1 MLQGCAR
8 RLNAKSSLGQ
18 SRKSKFSRTCLAPVV
33 VGLFVVIKNVTSCVC
48 LFLQNLMAKALYD
61 NVPESPEE
69 LAFRKGDIL
78 TVIEQNTGGLE
89 GWWLCSLHGRQG
101 IAPGNRLKLLI
112 GPMFE
117 AQSPSSATAVQSP
130 PQSSAYQQKAGSAQG
145 FYQVP
150 PSHQSPQQQNQQSV
164 YQVPPGQDVYQVPP
178 RSTLAADNAQSK
190 VVTPTRVGQNYSYSL
205 GQHNQQDLY
214 DVPPSRSQGVYNI
227 PPGQML
233 GSPYPGQHGG
243 AHSQGVYDVPSSQLD
258 LRNQGVYDVPP
269 SSQGVYSVPPC
280 RTNPALQEGNYDF
293 PQPLKHKQEGIYD
306 VPPPAL
312 AKTTPSPQSH
322 YDFPP
327 SVEPAAHHQ
336 HTNGNEGIYDVPPP
350 ALHSGAG
357 SQRDIY
363 DVPRGLQASQHRTS
377 PADRDRNKGVYDIPT
392 QDSRAVADVTDSVNR
407 LSFSST
413 GSTRSSM
420 STSSSST
427 GSSSDGRLAL
437 DVDTAIQRLHRLQQA
452 VEVSVGALH
461 SLAASPHWRTFPF
474 MEHHANDVRT
484 VLDRV
489 RAALGDFIVFGRGA
503 AANATALSDSSL
515 HSKLR
520 RQLGR
525 LEDSQQILLQ
535 IFQVL
540 ENCSWA
546 LTALTASS
554 TAKNQHKS
562 DDLDRFVMVSR
573 TVPDDT
579 KQLASTVGSN
589 AELLFRRTHMDGSF
603 STGST
608 PDENMTH
615 TSPSSDNDNYQTKPF
630 PVPSSQDKDNMNN
643 SEKCVKS
650 WMEDYDYV
658 HLQGKEDFERQ
669 QKELLEKEN
678 IIKQNQVQ
686 LGQEQINQFKKLEQE
701 VIKPVEND
709 ITQWIS
715 HQNSPRTSPTDSSS
729 CLSPSTHV
737 CARDRQLLTFYAEQC
752 EQHFVTLLS
761 AVDAFFSCVSGGQPP
776 RIFVA
781 HSKFVILSAHKLV
794 FIGDT
799 LSRQAA
805 APEVANRVM
814 NSSNVLCDLLK
825 TVVTATKTAALNYP
839 NTAAIQEM
847 VDRVTD
853 LSHHSQQFKEQLLQM
868 ASV

>member
-1 MLQGCAR
+1 M
-8 RLNAKSSLGQ
+8 KY
-18 SRKSKFSRTCLAPVV
+18 K
-33 VGLFVVIKNVTSCVC
+33 
-48 LFLQNLMAKALYD
+48 NLMAKALYD

-89 GWWLCSLHGRQG
+89 GWWLCSLRGCQG

-117 AQSPSSATAVQSP
+117 AQSSGAAAQAPAPSL
-130 PQSSAYQQKAGSAQG
+130 
-145 FYQVP
+145 
-150 PSHQSPQQQNQQSV
+150 QQQ
-164 YQVPPGQDVYQVPP
+164 GLYQVPP
-178 RSTLAADNAQSK
+178 RSTLSAESTPSK
-190 VVTPTRVGQNYSYSL
+190 VVVPTRAGQSYAFGP

-214 DVPPSRSQGVYNI
+214 DVPPSRSQGTYDV
-227 PPGQML
+227 PPGHMFLSQ
-233 GSPYPGQHGG
+233 PGG
-243 AHSQGVYDVPSSQLD
+243 ARNQGVYDVPPSQVEP
-258 LRNQGVYDVPP
+258 RTQGVYDVPP
-269 SSQGVYSVPPC
+269 SSQGIYAVPPC
-280 RTNPALQEGNYDF
+280 RTNAALQEGNYDF

-306 VPPPAL
+306 VPPPSL
-312 AKTTPSPQSH
+312 AKPTPNHQSP

-327 SVEPAAHHQ
+327 SLEPAALRQ
-336 HTNGNEGIYDVPPP
+336 NPNPNRSEGIYDVPPTALLSALDPQQDVYDFPRGVP
-350 ALHSGAG
+350 APQLKSSATDG
-357 SQRDIY
+357 SKGIY
-363 DVPRGLQASQHRTS
+363 DVP
-377 PADRDRNKGVYDIPT
+377 V
-392 QDSRAVADVTDSVNR
+392 QDARAVADVTDSVNR

-420 STSSSST
+420 STSSSSA
-427 GSSSDGRLAL
+427 GSSSEGRLVL
-437 DVDTAIQRLHRLQQA
+437 DVDAAVQKLYRLQQA
-452 VEVSVGALH
+452 LDLSVGALH
-461 SLAASPHWRTFPF
+461 SMTASPHWRTFPF
-474 MEHHANDVRT
+474 MERQANDVRA

-489 RAALGDFIVFGRGA
+489 RATVVDFTTFCRGA
-503 AANATALSDSSL
+503 AANATSLSDSSL

-535 IFQVL
+535 TFHAL
-540 ENCSWA
+540 EISSWA
-546 LTALTASS
+546 QKALTSS
-554 TAKNQHKS
+554 RPHHHKS

-573 TVPDDT
+573 TVPDDA
-579 KQLASTVGSN
+579 KQLTSTIFGN
-589 AELLFRRTHMDGSF
+589 AELLFRRTHADGSL
-603 STGST
+603 SSGST
-608 PDENMTH
+608 PEENQTP
-615 TSPSSDNDNYQTKPF
+615 PSENDNYGGRTKAF
-630 PVPSSQDKDNMNN
+630 PAPPGQDKDSMNN

-678 IIKQNQVQ
+678 IIKQNPAQ

-701 VIKPVEND
+701 VIQPVDND
-709 ITQWIS
+709 IPQWIS
-715 HQNSPRTSPTDSSS
+715 A
-729 CLSPSTHV
+729 SPSDPSSVHV
-737 CARDRQLLTFYAEQC
+737 FSRDRQLLAFYSAQC
-752 EQHFVTLLS
+752 EQHFITLLS
-761 AVDAFFSCVSGGQPP
+761 AVDAFFGCVSAGQPP

-805 APEVANRVM
+805 ALELANRVM

-825 TVVTATKTAALNYP
+825 TVVTATKTAALHYP

-853 LSHHSQQFKEQLLQM
+853 LSHHARQFKEQLLQM
-868 ASV
+868 ASS

>member
-1 MLQGCAR
+1 
-8 RLNAKSSLGQ
+8 
-18 SRKSKFSRTCLAPVV
+18 
-33 VGLFVVIKNVTSCVC
+33 
-48 LFLQNLMAKALYD
+48 MAKALYD
-61 NVPESPEE
+61 NMPESPEE

-112 GPMFE
+112 GPMFD
-117 AQSPSSATAVQSP
+117 AQSPAASAAAQSS
-130 PQSSAYQQKAGSAQG
+130 PQSSGYQQKPALGAQG
-145 FYQVP
+145 IYQVP
-150 PSHQSPQQQNQQSV
+150 PSLQSPQQQSQQSI
-164 YQVPPGQDVYQVPP
+164 YQVPPSQDVYQVPP
-178 RSTLAADNAQSK
+178 RSTLAADNAPNK
-190 VVTPTRVGQNYSYSL
+190 VVTPTRVGQSYTYSP

-214 DVPPSRSQGVYNI
+214 DVPPSRSQGVYDI
-227 PPGQML
+227 PPGQMF
-233 GSPYPGQHGG
+233 P
-243 AHSQGVYDVPSSQLD
+243 AA
-258 LRNQGVYDVPP
+258 RNQGVYDVPPPQMDPRTQGVYDIPP

-306 VPPPAL
+306 VPPPVLTKPTA
-312 AKTTPSPQSH
+312 SPQSH

-327 SVEPAAHHQ
+327 SVEPPAHHQ
-336 HTNGNEGIYDVPPP
+336 HPNTNGNEGIYDVPPP
-350 ALHSGAG
+350 AHHSGAG
-357 SQRDIY
+357 SQRDVY
-363 DVPRGLQASQHRTS
+363 DFPRGMQPPQHRTS
-377 PADRDRNKGVYDIPT
+377 PADRDNSKGIYDIPA
-392 QDSRAVADVTDSVNR
+392 QDARAVADMTDGVNR

-427 GSSSDGRLAL
+427 GSSSEGRLAL
-437 DVDTAIQRLHRLQQA
+437 DVDAAVQRLYRLQQA
-452 VEVSVGALH
+452 VDASVGALH
-461 SLAASPHWRTFPF
+461 SMAASPHWRTFPF
-474 MEHHANDVRT
+474 MERHANDVRT

-489 RAALGDFIVFGRGA
+489 RAALGDFVVFGRGA

-535 IFQVL
+535 IYQVL

-546 LTALTASS
+546 LNALVSS
-554 TAKNQHKS
+554 GKHHNKT

-573 TVPDDT
+573 TVPDDA
-579 KQLASTVGSN
+579 KQLASTIGSN

-603 STGST
+603 SIGST
-608 PDENMTH
+608 PEENIIH
-615 TSPSSDNDNYQTKPF
+615 PLTSPSSDNDNYGGQTKPF

-658 HLQGKEDFERQ
+658 HLQGKDDFERQ
-669 QKELLEKEN
+669 QKELLDKEN
-678 IIKQNQVQ
+678 IIKQSQVQ

-715 HQNSPRTSPTDSSS
+715 HQHSGVTSASPPDSSS
-729 CLSPSTHV
+729 CLSPSTPV
-737 CARDRQLLTFYAEQC
+737 CARDRQLLGFYSEQC

-761 AVDAFFSCVSGGQPP
+761 AVDAFFGCVSAGQPP

-799 LSRQAA
+799 LSRQAS

-825 TVVTATKTAALNYP
+825 TVVAATKTAALNYP

-853 LSHHSQQFKEQLLQM
+853 LSHHAQQFKEQLLQL
-868 ASV
+868 ANL

>member
-1 MLQGCAR
+1 M
-8 RLNAKSSLGQ
+8 KY
-18 SRKSKFSRTCLAPVV
+18 K
-33 VGLFVVIKNVTSCVC
+33 
-48 LFLQNLMAKALYD
+48 NLMAKALYD
-61 NVPESPEE
+61 NMPESPEE

-117 AQSPSSATAVQSP
+117 AQSPAAAAQSP
-130 PQSSAYQQKAGSAQG
+130 PQSSAYQQKPGSGGAQG
-145 FYQVP
+145 IYQVP
-150 PSHQSPQQQNQQSV
+150 PSLQSPQQQCQQGI
-164 YQVPPGQDVYQVPP
+164 YQVPPGQDIYQVPP
-178 RSTLAADNAQSK
+178 RSTLAADNTPSK
-190 VVTPTRVGQNYSYSL
+190 VVTPTRVGQSYTFSS

-214 DVPPSRSQGVYNI
+214 DVPPSRSQGVYDI
-227 PPGQML
+227 PPGQMF
-233 GSPYPGQHGG
+233 P
-243 AHSQGVYDVPSSQLD
+243 AA
-258 LRNQGVYDVPP
+258 RNQGVYDVPP
-269 SSQGVYSVPPC
+269 SQMDPRTQGVYDIPPSSQEVYSVPPC
-280 RTNPALQEGNYDF
+280 RTNTNLQEGNYDF

-312 AKTTPSPQSH
+312 TKPTQSPQSH

-327 SVEPAAHHQ
+327 TVEAPVHHQ
-336 HTNGNEGIYDVPPP
+336 HSNTNEGIYDVPPP

-363 DVPRGLQASQHRTS
+363 DIPRGMQPSQHRTS
-377 PADRDRNKGVYDIPT
+377 PADRDGSKGIYDIPAH
-392 QDSRAVADVTDSVNR
+392 DARAVADMTDGVNR

-427 GSSSDGRLAL
+427 GSSTEGRLTL
-437 DVDTAIQRLHRLQQA
+437 DVDAAVQRLSRLQQQ
-452 VEVSVGALH
+452 VEASVGALH
-461 SLAASPHWRTFPF
+461 SMAASPHWRTFPF
-474 MEHHANDVRT
+474 MERHANDVRT

-489 RAALGDFIVFGRGA
+489 RAALGDFVVFGRGA

-535 IFQVL
+535 IYQVL
-540 ENCSWA
+540 ESCSWA
-546 LTALTASS
+546 LNALASS
-554 TAKNQHKS
+554 GKHHNKT

-573 TVPDDT
+573 TVPDDA
-579 KQLASTVGSN
+579 KQLASTIGSS

-603 STGST
+603 SIGST
-608 PDENMTH
+608 PDENLIH
-615 TSPSSDNDNYQTKPF
+615 PLTSPSSDNDNYGGQTKPF

-669 QKELLEKEN
+669 QKELLDKEN
-678 IIKQNQVQ
+678 IIKQSQVQ
-686 LGQEQINQFKKLEQE
+686 LGQEQINQFKKLEQD

-709 ITQWIS
+709 VTQWIS
-715 HQNSPRTSPTDSSS
+715 ASPSDSSS
-729 CLSPSTHV
+729 VLSPSTHV
-737 CARDRQLLTFYAEQC
+737 CSRDRQLLGFYSEQC

-761 AVDAFFSCVSGGQPP
+761 AVDAFFGCVSAGQPP

-799 LSRQAA
+799 LSRQAT

-825 TVVTATKTAALNYP
+825 TVVAATKTAALNYP

-853 LSHHSQQFKEQLLQM
+853 LSHHSQQFKEQLLQL
-868 ASV
+868 ANL

>member
-1 MLQGCAR
+1 M
-8 RLNAKSSLGQ
+8 KY
-18 SRKSKFSRTCLAPVV
+18 K
-33 VGLFVVIKNVTSCVC
+33 
-48 LFLQNLMAKALYD
+48 NLMAKALYD

-117 AQSPSSATAVQSP
+117 AQSSAAAATQSP
-130 PQSSAYQQKAGSAQG
+130 PQSYQQKGGSGAQG
-145 FYQVP
+145 LYQVP
-150 PSHQSPQQQNQQSV
+150 PQQQQSIYQVPPGQDV

-178 RSTLAADNAQSK
+178 TRSSLAAETTPSK
-190 VVTPTRVGQNYSYSL
+190 VVTPTRVGQSYTFSP

-214 DVPPSRSQGVYNI
+214 DVPPSRSQGVYDV
-227 PPGQML
+227 PPGQQ
-233 GSPYPGQHGG
+233 GYPGQQGG
-243 AHSQGVYDVPSSQLD
+243 A
-258 LRNQGVYDVPP
+258 RNQGVYDVPPSQMDLRTEGVYDIPP

-280 RTNPALQEGNYDF
+280 RTNAALQEGNYDF

-306 VPPPAL
+306 VPPPILTKPAN
-312 AKTTPSPQSH
+312 SPQSH

-327 SVEPAAHHQ
+327 SVDPAAQHQ
-336 HTNGNEGIYDVPPP
+336 HSNGNEGIYDVPPP

-363 DVPRGLQASQHRTS
+363 DFPRGMAPPQHRNS
-377 PADRDRNKGVYDIPT
+377 PADRDGSKGIYDIPA
-392 QDSRAVADVTDSVNR
+392 QDARAAADVADGVNR

-427 GSSSDGRLAL
+427 GSSSEARLAL
-437 DVDTAIQRLHRLQQA
+437 DVDAAVQRLHRLQQG
-452 VEVSVGALH
+452 VEQSVGALR
-461 SLAASPHWRTFPF
+461 SMAASPHWRTFPF
-474 MEHHANDVRT
+474 MERHANDVRT

-489 RAALGDFIVFGRGA
+489 RAAVGDFIAFGRGA
-503 AANATALSDSSL
+503 AANSTSLSDSSL
-515 HSKLR
+515 NNKLR

-535 IFQVL
+535 TYQAL

-546 LTALTASS
+546 LNALASS
-554 TAKNQHKS
+554 GKHHNKS

-573 TVPDDT
+573 TIPDDA
-579 KQLASTVGSN
+579 KQLASTIGSN
-589 AELLFRRTHMDGSF
+589 TELLFRRTHADGSF
-603 STGST
+603 SAGST
-608 PDENMTH
+608 PEENLIH
-615 TSPSSDNDNYQTKPF
+615 PLTSPCSDNDNYKGQTKPF
-630 PVPSSQDKDNMNN
+630 PVSSSQDKDAMNN

-678 IIKQNQVQ
+678 IIKQSQVQ

-715 HQNSPRTSPTDSSS
+715 TSPSDSSS
-729 CLSPSTHV
+729 AHV
-737 CARDRQLLTFYAEQC
+737 CARDRQLLSFYSQQC

-761 AVDAFFSCVSGGQPP
+761 AVDAFFSCVRAGQPP

-805 APEVANRVM
+805 MPEVANRVM

-825 TVVTATKTAALNYP
+825 TVVAATKTAALNYP
-839 NTAAIQEM
+839 NTGAIQEM

-853 LSHHSQQFKEQLLQM
+853 LSHHAQQFKEQLLQM
-868 ASV
+868 ANL

>member
-1 MLQGCAR
+1 M
-8 RLNAKSSLGQ
+8 KY
-18 SRKSKFSRTCLAPVV
+18 K
-33 VGLFVVIKNVTSCVC
+33 
-48 LFLQNLMAKALYD
+48 NLMAKALYD

-117 AQSPSSATAVQSP
+117 AQSPAAAAAAAHQSS
-130 PQSSAYQQKAGSAQG
+130 PQSSAYQQKPGSGAQG
-145 FYQVP
+145 IYQVP
-150 PSHQSPQQQNQQSV
+150 PSLQSPQQLGQQGI
-164 YQVPPGQDVYQVPP
+164 YQVPPGQEVYQVPP
-178 RSTLAADNAQSK
+178 RSTLAADNTPSK
-190 VVTPTRVGQNYSYSL
+190 VVTPTRVGQTYTYSP

-214 DVPPSRSQGVYNI
+214 DVPPSRSQGVYDI
-227 PPGQML
+227 PPGQMF
-233 GSPYPGQHGG
+233 PG
-243 AHSQGVYDVPSSQLD
+243 A
-258 LRNQGVYDVPP
+258 RNQGVYDVPP
-269 SSQGVYSVPPC
+269 PQLDARTQGIYDIPPASQGVYSVPPC

-312 AKTTPSPQSH
+312 HSAAGSPRDV
-322 YDFPP
+322 YDIPR
-327 SVEPAAHHQ
+327 
-336 HTNGNEGIYDVPPP
+336 GVPPP
-350 ALHSGAG
+350 
-357 SQRDIY
+357 
-363 DVPRGLQASQHRTS
+363 QHRTS
-377 PADRDRNKGVYDIPT
+377 PADRDGGSNGIYDIPA
-392 QDSRAVADVTDSVNR
+392 QDARAVADVTDGVNR

-427 GSSSDGRLAL
+427 GTGSEARLVL
-437 DVDTAIQRLHRLQQA
+437 DVDAAVQRLFRLQQA
-452 VEVSVGALH
+452 VDAAVGALH
-461 SLAASPHWRTFPF
+461 SMAASPHWRTFPF
-474 MEHHANDVRT
+474 MERHANDVRT

-489 RAALGDFIVFGRGA
+489 RAALGDFVVFGRGA
-503 AANATALSDSSL
+503 AVNATALSDSSL

-535 IFQVL
+535 IYQVF

-546 LTALTASS
+546 LNALASS
-554 TAKNQHKS
+554 GKHHNKT

-573 TVPDDT
+573 TVPDDA
-579 KQLASTVGSN
+579 KQLVSTIGSN

-603 STGST
+603 SIGSS
-608 PDENMTH
+608 PDDAVIH
-615 TSPSSDNDNYQTKPF
+615 PLTSPSSDNDNYGGKTKPF

-658 HLQGKEDFERQ
+658 HLQGKDDFERQ
-669 QKELLEKEN
+669 QKELLDKEN
-678 IIKQNQVQ
+678 IIKQSQVQ

-715 HQNSPRTSPTDSSS
+715 HQHPGVTSASPSDSSS
-729 CLSPSTHV
+729 STTSSSSLSASTHV
-737 CARDRQLLTFYAEQC
+737 CARDRQLLGFYSEQC
-752 EQHFVTLLS
+752 GQHFATLLS
-761 AVDAFFSCVSGGQPP
+761 AVDAFFGCVSAGQPP

-825 TVVTATKTAALNYP
+825 TVVAATKTAALNYP

-847 VDRVTD
+847 VDRVTE
-853 LSHHSQQFKEQLLQM
+853 LSHHAQQFKEQLLQL
-868 ASV
+868 ANL

>member
-1 MLQGCAR
+1 M
-8 RLNAKSSLGQ
+8 KY
-18 SRKSKFSRTCLAPVV
+18 K
-33 VGLFVVIKNVTSCVC
+33 
-48 LFLQNLMAKALYD
+48 NLMAKALYD

-112 GPMFE
+112 GPMFD
-117 AQSPSSATAVQSP
+117 AQSPAAAAAQSP
-130 PQSSAYQQKAGSAQG
+130 PQSYQQKTGSGSQG
-145 FYQVP
+145 L
-150 PSHQSPQQQNQQSV
+150 
-164 YQVPPGQDVYQVPP
+164 YQVPPGQEVYQVPP
-178 RSTLAADNAQSK
+178 RSSLSADSTPSK
-190 VVTPTRVGQNYSYSL
+190 VVTPTRVGQSYTYSP

-214 DVPPSRSQGVYNI
+214 DIPPSRSQGVYDV
-227 PPGQML
+227 PPGQMF
-233 GSPYPGQHGG
+233 PGQHG
-243 AHSQGVYDVPSSQLD
+243 AARNQGVYDVPPPQLD
-258 LRNQGVYDVPP
+258 HSTQGVYDVPP

-280 RTNPALQEGNYDF
+280 RTNPVLQEGNYDF

-306 VPPPAL
+306 VPPPVLTKPAQ
-312 AKTTPSPQSH
+312 SPQSH

-327 SVEPAAHHQ
+327 TVEPTAHHQ
-336 HTNGNEGIYDVPPP
+336 HPNTNGNEGIYDVPPP
-350 ALHSGAG
+350 ILNSGAG

-363 DVPRGLQASQHRTS
+363 DIPRCKQPPQQRTS
-377 PADRDRNKGVYDIPT
+377 PADRDGGKGIYDIPA
-392 QDSRAVADVTDSVNR
+392 QDARTLGDVMDGVNR

-427 GSSSDGRLAL
+427 GSGSEGRLAL
-437 DVDTAIQRLHRLQQA
+437 DMDTAVQRLFRLQQA
-452 VEVSVGALH
+452 VDASVWALH

-474 MEHHANDVRT
+474 MERHANDVRT
-484 VLDRV
+484 MLDRV
-489 RAALGDFIVFGRGA
+489 RAALGDFVVFGRGA
-503 AANATALSDSSL
+503 TANAVSLSDSSL

-535 IFQVL
+535 IYQVL

-546 LTALTASS
+546 LNVLTSS
-554 TAKNQHKS
+554 GKVHNKS

-573 TVPDDT
+573 TVPDDA
-579 KQLASTVGSN
+579 KQFASTVGGN
-589 AELLFRRTHMDGSF
+589 AELLFRRTHPDGLS
-603 STGST
+603 SNSSS
-608 PDENMTH
+608 PNENTIH
-615 TSPSSDNDNYQTKPF
+615 SLTSPSSDNDSYGEQTKPF
-630 PVPSSQDKDNMNN
+630 PVPPSQNKDNMNT

-678 IIKQNQVQ
+678 IIKQSPVQ
-686 LGQEQINQFKKLEQE
+686 LGPDQINQFKKLEQE

-709 ITQWIS
+709 ITQWTS
-715 HQNSPRTSPTDSSS
+715 HQHSGVTSAPPSDSFST
-729 CLSPSTHV
+729 PSAHV
-737 CARDRQLLTFYAEQC
+737 CARDRQLLGFYSEQC

-761 AVDAFFSCVSGGQPP
+761 AVDAFFSCVGAGQPP

-799 LSRQAA
+799 LSRQAS

-825 TVVTATKTAALNYP
+825 TVVAATKTAALNYP
-839 NTAAIQEM
+839 NTAAIQDM

-868 ASV
+868 AQS

>member
-1 MLQGCAR
+1 M
-8 RLNAKSSLGQ
+8 KY
-18 SRKSKFSRTCLAPVV
+18 K
-33 VGLFVVIKNVTSCVC
+33 
-48 LFLQNLMAKALYD
+48 NLMAKALYD
-61 NVPESPEE
+61 NMPESPEE

-117 AQSPSSATAVQSP
+117 AQSPAAAAAAQSS
-130 PQSSAYQQKAGSAQG
+130 PQSSPYQQKPGSAAQG
-145 FYQVP
+145 IYQVP
-150 PSHQSPQQQNQQSV
+150 PSLQSPQQQSQQSI

-178 RSTLAADNAQSK
+178 RSTLAADTTPSK
-190 VVTPTRVGQNYSYSL
+190 VVTPTRVGQSYTYSP

-214 DVPPSRSQGVYNI
+214 DVPPSRSQGSQGVYDI
-227 PPGQML
+227 PPGQM
-233 GSPYPGQHGG
+233 YPG
-243 AHSQGVYDVPSSQLD
+243 A
-258 LRNQGVYDVPP
+258 RNQGVYDVPPSQMDLRTQGVYDIPP

-312 AKTTPSPQSH
+312 TKPSQSPQSH

-327 SVEPAAHHQ
+327 SVEAPAHHQ
-336 HTNGNEGIYDVPPP
+336 HPNTNGNEGIYDVPPP

-357 SQRDIY
+357 SQRDVY
-363 DVPRGLQASQHRTS
+363 DIPRGMQPSQHRAS
-377 PADRDRNKGVYDIPT
+377 PADRDGSKGIYDIPA
-392 QDSRAVADVTDSVNR
+392 SAVADVMDGVNR

-427 GSSSDGRLAL
+427 GSSSEGRLAL
-437 DVDTAIQRLHRLQQA
+437 DVDAAVQRLYRLQQA
-452 VEVSVGALH
+452 VEASVGALH
-461 SLAASPHWRTFPF
+461 SMAASPHWRTFPF
-474 MEHHANDVRT
+474 MERRANDVRT

-489 RAALGDFIVFGRGA
+489 RAALGDFVVFGRGA

-515 HSKLR
+515 HSKLK

-535 IFQVL
+535 IYQVL

-546 LTALTASS
+546 LNALVSS
-554 TAKNQHKS
+554 GKHHNKT

-573 TVPDDT
+573 TLPDDA
-579 KQLASTVGSN
+579 KQLASTIGSN
-589 AELLFRRTHMDGSF
+589 AELLFRRMHMDGSF
-603 STGST
+603 SIGST
-608 PDENMTH
+608 PDENMIH
-615 TSPSSDNDNYQTKPF
+615 PLTSPSSDNDNYGGPTKPF

-658 HLQGKEDFERQ
+658 HLQGKDDFERQ

-678 IIKQNQVQ
+678 IIKQSQVQ

-715 HQNSPRTSPTDSSS
+715 HQHSGVTSPPSSDSSS
-729 CLSPSTHV
+729 CLSPATHV
-737 CARDRQLLTFYAEQC
+737 CARDRQLLGFYSEQC

-761 AVDAFFSCVSGGQPP
+761 AVDAFFDCVGAGQPP

-825 TVVTATKTAALNYP
+825 TVVAATKTAALNYP

-868 ASV
+868 ANL

>member
-1 MLQGCAR
+1 M
-8 RLNAKSSLGQ
+8 KY
-18 SRKSKFSRTCLAPVV
+18 K
-33 VGLFVVIKNVTSCVC
+33 
-48 LFLQNLMAKALYD
+48 NLMAKALYD
-61 NVPESPEE
+61 NMPESPEE

-117 AQSPSSATAVQSP
+117 AQSPAAAAQS
-130 PQSSAYQQKAGSAQG
+130 AGSGGAQG
-145 FYQVP
+145 IYQVP
-150 PSHQSPQQQNQQSV
+150 PSLQSPQQQSQSI

-178 RSTLAADNAQSK
+178 RSTLAADNAPSK
-190 VVTPTRVGQNYSYSL
+190 VVTPTRVGQSYTFSP

-214 DVPPSRSQGVYNI
+214 DVPPSRSQGVYDI
-227 PPGQML
+227 PPGQMF
-233 GSPYPGQHGG
+233 PG
-243 AHSQGVYDVPSSQLD
+243 ARNQGVYDVPPSQMD
-258 LRNQGVYDVPP
+258 LRTQGVYDVPP
-269 SSQGVYSVPPC
+269 SSQGIYSVPPC
-280 RTNPALQEGNYDF
+280 RTNPALPEGNYDF

-312 AKTTPSPQSH
+312 TKPTQSPQSH

-327 SVEPAAHHQ
+327 TMEPPGKHQ
-336 HTNGNEGIYDVPPP
+336 HLNGNEGIYDVPPS

-357 SQRDIY
+357 SQSDVY
-363 DVPRGLQASQHRTS
+363 DVPRGMQPPQQHRTS
-377 PADRDRNKGVYDIPT
+377 PADRDGSKGVYDIPA
-392 QDSRAVADVTDSVNR
+392 QDTRAVADVTDGVNR

-427 GSSSDGRLAL
+427 GSEGRLLL
-437 DVDTAIQRLHRLQQA
+437 DVDAAVQRLCRLQQA
-452 VEVSVGALH
+452 VEASVGTLH
-461 SLAASPHWRTFPF
+461 SMAASPHWRTFPF
-474 MEHHANDVRT
+474 MERHANDVRT

-489 RAALGDFIVFGRGA
+489 RAALGDFVVFGRGA

-520 RQLGR
+520 RQLAR

-535 IFQVL
+535 IYQVL
-540 ENCSWA
+540 ESCSWA
-546 LTALTASS
+546 LNTLAS
-554 TAKNQHKS
+554 AGKHHNKS

-573 TVPDDT
+573 TVPDDA
-579 KQLASTVGSN
+579 KQLASTIGSS
-589 AELLFRRTHMDGSF
+589 AELLFRRTHADGS
-603 STGST
+603 SSMGST
-608 PDENMTH
+608 PEESTVH
-615 TSPSSDNDNYQTKPF
+615 PLTSPSSDNDNYGGQTKPF
-630 PVPSSQDKDNMNN
+630 PVPSGQDKDNMNN

-669 QKELLEKEN
+669 QKELLDKEN
-678 IIKQNQVQ
+678 IIKQSQVQ
-686 LGQEQINQFKKLEQE
+686 LGQEQINQFKKLEQD

-715 HQNSPRTSPTDSSS
+715 HQHAGSTPAPPTTTTTTTSD
-729 CLSPSTHV
+729 LPSAPV
-737 CARDRQLLTFYAEQC
+737 CARDRQLLGFYSEQC
-752 EQHFVTLLS
+752 GQHFATLLG
-761 AVDAFFSCVSGGQPP
+761 AVDAFFGCVGTGQPP
-776 RIFVA
+776 RMFVA

-799 LSRQAA
+799 LSRQAS

-825 TVVTATKTAALNYP
+825 TVVAATKTAALNYP

-853 LSHHSQQFKEQLLQM
+853 LSHHAQQFKEQLLQL
-868 ASV
+868 ANL

>member
-1 MLQGCAR
+1 M
-8 RLNAKSSLGQ
+8 KY
-18 SRKSKFSRTCLAPVV
+18 K
-33 VGLFVVIKNVTSCVC
+33 
-48 LFLQNLMAKALYD
+48 NLMAKALYD
-61 NVPESPEE
+61 NMPESPEE

-117 AQSPSSATAVQSP
+117 AQSPAASAAQSS
-130 PQSSAYQQKAGSAQG
+130 PQSYQQKAGSASAQG
-145 FYQVP
+145 IYQVP
-150 PSHQSPQQQNQQSV
+150 PSLQSPQQQSQQSI
-164 YQVPPGQDVYQVPP
+164 YQVPPGQDIYQVPP
-178 RSTLAADNAQSK
+178 RSTLAVDSTPSK
-190 VVTPTRVGQNYSYSL
+190 VVTPTRVGQSYTFSP

-214 DVPPSRSQGVYNI
+214 DVPPSRSQGVYDI
-227 PPGQML
+227 PPGQMF
-233 GSPYPGQHGG
+233 SG
-243 AHSQGVYDVPSSQLD
+243 A
-258 LRNQGVYDVPP
+258 RNQGVYDVPPSQMDPRTQGVYDIPP

-306 VPPPAL
+306 VPPPVLKPAQ
-312 AKTTPSPQSH
+312 SPQSH

-327 SVEPAAHHQ
+327 SVEPPAHHQ
-336 HTNGNEGIYDVPPP
+336 HTNTNGNEGIYDVPPP

-357 SQRDIY
+357 SHRDVY
-363 DVPRGLQASQHRTS
+363 DIPRGMQPSQHRSS
-377 PADRDRNKGVYDIPT
+377 PADRDGSKGIYDIPA
-392 QDSRAVADVTDSVNR
+392 QAVADVTDGVNR

-427 GSSSDGRLAL
+427 GSGSEGRLAL
-437 DVDTAIQRLHRLQQA
+437 DLDAALQRLYRLQQA
-452 VEVSVGALH
+452 LDASVGALL
-461 SLAASPHWRTFPF
+461 SMAASPHWRTFPF
-474 MEHHANDVRT
+474 MERHANDIRT

-489 RAALGDFIVFGRGA
+489 RAALGDFVVFGRGA

-515 HSKLR
+515 HCKLR

-535 IFQVL
+535 VYQVL

-546 LTALTASS
+546 LNALASS
-554 TAKNQHKS
+554 SKHHNKS

-573 TVPDDT
+573 TVPDDA
-579 KQLASTVGSN
+579 KQLVSTISN
-589 AELLFRRTHMDGSF
+589 SAELLFRRTHMDGSF
-603 STGST
+603 SIGST
-608 PDENMTH
+608 PDENLIH
-615 TSPSSDNDNYQTKPF
+615 PLTSPSSDNDNYGGQTKPF

-669 QKELLEKEN
+669 QKELLDKEN
-678 IIKQNQVQ
+678 IIKQSQVQ

-709 ITQWIS
+709 VTQWIS
-715 HQNSPRTSPTDSSS
+715 HQHSGVTSAPPSDSSPS
-729 CLSPSTHV
+729 TLSPSTHV
-737 CARDRQLLTFYAEQC
+737 CARDRQLLGFYSEQC

-761 AVDAFFSCVSGGQPP
+761 AVDAFFGCVSAGQPP

-799 LSRQAA
+799 LSRQAS

-825 TVVTATKTAALNYP
+825 TVVAATKTAALNYP

-847 VDRVTD
+847 VDRVTE
-853 LSHHSQQFKEQLLQM
+853 LSHHAQQFKEQLLQM
-868 ASV
+868 ANL

>member
-1 MLQGCAR
+1 
-8 RLNAKSSLGQ
+8 
-18 SRKSKFSRTCLAPVV
+18 
-33 VGLFVVIKNVTSCVC
+33 
-48 LFLQNLMAKALYD
+48 MAKALYD

-117 AQSPSSATAVQSP
+117 AQSPATTASAAAAQSS
-130 PQSSAYQQKAGSAQG
+130 PQSFQHKAGSRVQG
-145 FYQVP
+145 LYQVP
-150 PSHQSPQQQNQQSV
+150 PSLQSPQQQSQQSI
-164 YQVPPGQDVYQVPP
+164 YQVPTGQDIYKVPP
-178 RSTLAADNAQSK
+178 RSTLAADNTQSK
-190 VVTPTRVGQNYSYSL
+190 VVTPTRVGQSYTYSP

-214 DVPPSRSQGVYNI
+214 DVPPIRSQGVYDI
-227 PPGQML
+227 PPGQM
-233 GSPYPGQHGG
+233 YPGPHGG
-243 AHSQGVYDVPSSQLD
+243 A
-258 LRNQGVYDVPP
+258 RNQGVYDVPPSQMDLRTQGVYDIPP

-280 RTNPALQEGNYDF
+280 RTIPALQEGNYDF

-312 AKTTPSPQSH
+312 TKPTQSPQSN

-327 SVEPAAHHQ
+327 SVEPPANHQ
-336 HTNGNEGIYDVPPP
+336 HSTTNGNEGIYDVPPP
-350 ALHSGAG
+350 TLQSGSG

-363 DVPRGLQASQHRTS
+363 DIPRGAQPSEQRTS
-377 PADRDRNKGVYDIPT
+377 QADRDGSKGIYDIPA
-392 QDSRAVADVTDSVNR
+392 QDARAVADATDCVNR
-407 LSFSST
+407 LSISST

-427 GSSSDGRLAL
+427 GSSSEGRLTL
-437 DVDTAIQRLHRLQQA
+437 DVDAAVQRLYRLQQA
-452 VEVSVGALH
+452 MEASVGALQ
-461 SLAASPHWRTFPF
+461 SMASSPHWRTFPF
-474 MEHHANDVRT
+474 MERHANDIRT

-503 AANATALSDSSL
+503 AANATSLSDSSL
-515 HSKLR
+515 HSKMK
-520 RQLGR
+520 RQLAR

-535 IFQVL
+535 VYQVL

-546 LTALTASS
+546 LNALAFSG
-554 TAKNQHKS
+554 KQHNKT
-562 DDLDRFVMVSR
+562 DELDRFVMVSR
-573 TVPDDT
+573 SVPDDA
-579 KQLASTVGSN
+579 KQLASTIGSS
-589 AELLFRRTHMDGSF
+589 AELLFRRSHMDGCLSV
-603 STGST
+603 GST
-608 PDENMTH
+608 PDENLIH
-615 TSPSSDNDNYQTKPF
+615 PLTSPSSDNDNYGVQTKPF
-630 PVPSSQDKDNMNN
+630 PVPSSQGKENLNN

-678 IIKQNQVQ
+678 IIKQSQVQ

-709 ITQWIS
+709 MTQWIS
-715 HQNSPRTSPTDSSS
+715 HQHSAPSSDTSSA
-729 CLSPSTHV
+729 LSPSTHV
-737 CARDRQLLTFYAEQC
+737 CARDRQLLSFYSEQC

-761 AVDAFFSCVSGGQPP
+761 AVDAFFACVGGGQPP

-799 LSRQAA
+799 LSRQAS

-825 TVVTATKTAALNYP
+825 TVVAATKTAALNYP

-853 LSHHSQQFKEQLLQM
+853 LSHHAQQFKEQLLQM
-868 ASV
+868 ANL

>member
-1 MLQGCAR
+1 M
-8 RLNAKSSLGQ
+8 KY
-18 SRKSKFSRTCLAPVV
+18 K
-33 VGLFVVIKNVTSCVC
+33 
-48 LFLQNLMAKALYD
+48 NLMAKALYD

-112 GPMFE
+112 GPKFE
-117 AQSPSSATAVQSP
+117 AQPTAAAAQPP
-130 PQSSAYQQKAGSAQG
+130 PQSSAYQQKAGGAQSL
-145 FYQVP
+145 YQVP
-150 PSHQSPQQQNQQSV
+150 PSLQSPQQQSQQGI
-164 YQVPPGQDVYQVPP
+164 YQVPSGQDVYQVPP
-178 RSTLAADNAQSK
+178 RSTLAAENTPSK
-190 VVTPTRVGQNYSYSL
+190 VVTPTRVGQSYTYSP

-214 DVPPSRSQGVYNI
+214 DVPPSRSQGVYDI

-233 GSPYPGQHGG
+233 GSPYPGQHG
-243 AHSQGVYDVPSSQLD
+243 AA
-258 LRNQGVYDVPP
+258 RNQGVYDVPP
-269 SSQGVYSVPPC
+269 SQMDLRTQGIYDVPPASQGVYSVPPC
-280 RTNPALQEGNYDF
+280 RTTPGPQEGNYDF
-293 PQPLKHKQEGIYD
+293 PQPLKNKQEGIYD
-306 VPPPAL
+306 VPPPAIT
-312 AKTTPSPQSH
+312 KPTQGSQSH

-327 SVEPAAHHQ
+327 SMEPAAHHQ
-336 HTNGNEGIYDVPPP
+336 QQHTNNNEGIYDVPPP

-357 SQRDIY
+357 SQMDVYDI
-363 DVPRGLQASQHRTS
+363 PRGMQLPQHRTS
-377 PADRDRNKGVYDIPT
+377 PADRDGSKGVYDIPP
-392 QDSRAVADVTDSVNR
+392 QDNRGIADVTDGVNR

-427 GSSSDGRLAL
+427 GSSSEGRLAL
-437 DVDTAIQRLHRLQQA
+437 DVDAAVQRLYRLQQA
-452 VEVSVGALH
+452 VDASVGALH
-461 SLAASPHWRTFPF
+461 SMAASPHWRTFPF
-474 MEHHANDVRT
+474 MERHANDVRT

-503 AANATALSDSSL
+503 AANATTLSDSSL

-535 IFQVL
+535 IYQVL

-546 LTALTASS
+546 LNTLASS
-554 TAKNQHKS
+554 ASSKLHNKS

-573 TVPDDT
+573 TVPDDA
-579 KQLASTVGSN
+579 KQLASTIGSC

-603 STGST
+603 SIGST
-608 PDENMTH
+608 PDESMIH
-615 TSPSSDNDNYQTKPF
+615 PLTSPSSDTDNYQTKPF
-630 PVPSSQDKDNMNN
+630 PVPSSQDKDNMNH

-678 IIKQNQVQ
+678 IIKQSQVP

-709 ITQWIS
+709 ITQWMP
-715 HQNSPRTSPTDSSS
+715 HQPSGRTSASPSETPSSV
-729 CLSPSTHV
+729 SPSTPM
-737 CARDRQLLTFYAEQC
+737 CARDRQLLGFYSDQC

-761 AVDAFFSCVSGGQPP
+761 AVDAFFSCVSAGQPP

-799 LSRQAA
+799 LSRQAS

-825 TVVTATKTAALNYP
+825 TVVAATKTAALNYP

-853 LSHHSQQFKEQLLQM
+853 LSHHAQQFKEQLLQM
-868 ASV
+868 ANL

>member
-1 MLQGCAR
+1 L
-8 RLNAKSSLGQ
+8 KYPS
-18 SRKSKFSRTCLAPVV
+18 
-33 VGLFVVIKNVTSCVC
+33 
-48 LFLQNLMAKALYD
+48 QNLMAKALYD

-117 AQSPSSATAVQSP
+117 AQSSGATAANPSPSQS
-130 PQSSAYQQKAGSAQG
+130 YQQKAASGAQG
-145 FYQVP
+145 LYQVP
-150 PSHQSPQQQNQQSV
+150 PSLQSPQQQSQQSI
-164 YQVPPGQDVYQVPP
+164 YQVPP
-178 RSTLAADNAQSK
+178 RSTLASDSTPSK
-190 VVTPTRVGQNYSYSL
+190 VVTPVRVGQTYTYSP

-214 DVPPSRSQGVYNI
+214 DVPPIRSQGVYDI
-227 PPGQML
+227 PPGQMFP
-233 GSPYPGQHGG
+233 SQQGG
-243 AHSQGVYDVPSSQLD
+243 A
-258 LRNQGVYDVPP
+258 RNQGVYDVPP
-269 SSQGVYSVPPC
+269 SQMDPRSQGVYDIPPPSQGVYSVPPG
-280 RTNPALQEGNYDF
+280 RTNSSQQEGNYDF

-306 VPPPAL
+306 VPPPVLTKPAQ
-312 AKTTPSPQSH
+312 SSQSH

-327 SVEPAAHHQ
+327 SVEPPAHQQ
-336 HTNGNEGIYDVPPP
+336 HPNTNGNEGIYDVPPP
-350 ALHSGAG
+350 TFHSGAG
-357 SQRDIY
+357 SRNDVYDI
-363 DVPRGLQASQHRTS
+363 PRVMQTSQHRSS
-377 PADRDRNKGVYDIPT
+377 PADRDGSKGIYDIPT
-392 QDSRAVADVTDSVNR
+392 QDGRAIADVTDGVNR

-427 GSSSDGRLAL
+427 GSSSEGRLAL
-437 DVDTAIQRLHRLQQA
+437 DVDAAVQRLYRLQQA
-452 VEVSVGALH
+452 VEASVGALH
-461 SLAASPHWRTFPF
+461 SMAASPHWRTFPF
-474 MEHHANDVRT
+474 MERHANDVRT

-489 RAALGDFIVFGRGA
+489 RATLGDFIVFGRGA
-503 AANATALSDSSL
+503 AVNATSLSDNSL
-515 HSKLR
+515 HTKLR

-535 IFQVL
+535 IYQVL

-546 LTALTASS
+546 LNALASS
-554 TAKNQHKS
+554 GKHHNKS
-562 DDLDRFVMVSR
+562 DDLDRFIMVSR
-573 TVPDDT
+573 TVPDDA
-579 KQLASTVGSN
+579 KQLASTIGNN
-589 AELLFRRTHMDGSF
+589 AELLFRRT
-603 STGST
+603 T
-608 PDENMTH
+608 PDENVIH
-615 TSPSSDNDNYQTKPF
+615 PLTSPSSDNDNYVGHTKPF

-678 IIKQNQVQ
+678 IIKQSQVQ
-686 LGQEQINQFKKLEQE
+686 LGQDQLNQFKKLEQE
-701 VIKPVEND
+701 VSKPVEND

-715 HQNSPRTSPTDSSS
+715 HQHSAPPSDSSP
-729 CLSPSTHV
+729 SPSAHL
-737 CARDRQLLTFYAEQC
+737 CARDRQLLGFYSEQC

-761 AVDAFFSCVSGGQPP
+761 AVDAFFSCVSAGQPP

-799 LSRQAA
+799 LSRQASV
-805 APEVANRVM
+805 PEVANRVM

-825 TVVTATKTAALNYP
+825 TVVAATKMAALNYP

-853 LSHHSQQFKEQLLQM
+853 LSHHAQQFKEQLLQM
-868 ASV
+868 ANL

>member
-1 MLQGCAR
+1 MCGSDISHNFC
-8 RLNAKSSLGQ
+8 NI
-18 SRKSKFSRTCLAPVV
+18 F
-33 VGLFVVIKNVTSCVC
+33 FVKVR
-48 LFLQNLMAKALYD
+48 NLMAKALYD
-61 NVPESPEE
+61 NMPESPEE

-112 GPMFE
+112 GPMFDS
-117 AQSPSSATAVQSP
+117 QSPVASAASAVAHS
-130 PQSSAYQQKAGSAQG
+130 PQSYQQKAGSGSQG
-145 FYQVP
+145 LYQVP
-150 PSHQSPQQQNQQSV
+150 PSLQSPQQQSV

-178 RSTLAADNAQSK
+178 RSTLAADNTPSK
-190 VVTPTRVGQNYSYSL
+190 VVTPTRVGQSYTYSA

-214 DVPPSRSQGVYNI
+214 DVPPSRPQGVYDI
-227 PPGQML
+227 PPGQMF
-233 GSPYPGQHGG
+233 GGQHNT
-243 AHSQGVYDVPSSQLD
+243 A
-258 LRNQGVYDVPP
+258 RNQGVYDVPP
-269 SSQGVYSVPPC
+269 SQMDPRTQGIYDIPSSSQGVYSVPPC

-312 AKTTPSPQSH
+312 TKPTKSPQSP

-336 HTNGNEGIYDVPPP
+336 QTNPNSNEGIYDVPPP
-350 ALHSGAG
+350 ALHSGAA
-357 SQRDIY
+357 SQTDIY
-363 DVPRGLQASQHRTS
+363 DIPRCKPPSHQPKTS
-377 PADRDRNKGVYDIPT
+377 PADRDGSKGIYDIPP
-392 QDSRAVADVTDSVNR
+392 QDARAVGDVTDGVNR

-427 GSSSDGRLAL
+427 GSSSENRLAL
-437 DVDTAIQRLHRLQQA
+437 DVDAAVQRLYRLQQA
-452 VEVSVGALH
+452 VEASVWALH
-461 SLAASPHWRTFPF
+461 SMAASPHWRTFPF
-474 MEHHANDVRT
+474 MERHANDVRT

-489 RAALGDFIVFGRGA
+489 RAALGDFVVFGRGA
-503 AANATALSDSSL
+503 AANATSLSDSSL

-535 IFQVL
+535 IYQVL

-546 LTALTASS
+546 LNTLASS
-554 TAKNQHKS
+554 GKHHNKS

-579 KQLASTVGSN
+579 KQLVSTIGSN
-589 AELLFRRTHMDGSF
+589 AELLFRQTHMDGSF
-603 STGST
+603 SNGST
-608 PDENMTH
+608 PDENMIH
-615 TSPSSDNDNYQTKPF
+615 PLTSPSSDNDNYREQTKPF
-630 PVPSSQDKDNMNN
+630 PVPSSQDKDNMNH

-678 IIKQNQVQ
+678 IIKQSQVQ

-709 ITQWIS
+709 ITQWAPQQ
-715 HQNSPRTSPTDSSS
+715 HPAATPDSSS
-729 CLSPSTHV
+729 SSSPPPPSAQV
-737 CARDRQLLTFYAEQC
+737 CARDRQLLGFYSEQC

-761 AVDAFFSCVSGGQPP
+761 AVDAFFACVSAGQPP

-799 LSRQAA
+799 LSRQAS
-805 APEVANRVM
+805 APDVANRVM

-868 ASV
+868 ANS